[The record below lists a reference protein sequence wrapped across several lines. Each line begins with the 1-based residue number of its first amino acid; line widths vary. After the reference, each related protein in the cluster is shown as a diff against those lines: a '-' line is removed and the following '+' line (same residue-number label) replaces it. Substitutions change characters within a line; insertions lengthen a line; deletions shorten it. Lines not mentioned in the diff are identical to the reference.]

1 MAGRIDET
9 IVKEENNYDRTNKS
23 EIQCELL
30 FLKVACSHHMYGINS
45 WSQDNQLSNLQSGR
59 RENIISVG
67 CELRYVLL
75 SQVEQLLDD
84 GRKRLVSLLGT
95 RLGSILDEYS
105 TPTEL
110 FTIGSKEEELI

>member
-1 MAGRIDET
+1 
-9 IVKEENNYDRTNKS
+9 
-23 EIQCELL
+23 
-30 FLKVACSHHMYGINS
+30 
-45 WSQDNQLSNLQSGR
+45 
-59 RENIISVG
+59 
-67 CELRYVLL
+67 
-75 SQVEQLLDD
+75 VEQLLDD